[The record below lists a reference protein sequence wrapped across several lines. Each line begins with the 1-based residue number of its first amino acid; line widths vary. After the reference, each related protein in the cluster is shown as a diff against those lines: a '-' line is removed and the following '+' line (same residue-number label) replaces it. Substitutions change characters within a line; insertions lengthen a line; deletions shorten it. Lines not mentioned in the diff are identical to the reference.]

1 MSNEVDS
8 VTWSSPSDAQ
18 TSFNWQTGTKE
29 WEMTWG
35 YWEFT
40 SEPTVAIFEAGESE
54 PVCFINKSTWDFL
67 SKVWEEKLYEESEV
81 Q

>member
-8 VTWSSPSDAQ
+8 VTWSSPICAQ
-18 TSFNWQTGTKE
+18 TSVNWQTGTKE
-29 WEMTWG
+29 WEMAWG
-35 YWEFT
+35 YWDG
-40 SEPTVAIFEAGESE
+40 EPTAVIFEAGERE
-54 PVCFINKSTWDFL
+54 PVCFIDKSTWDFL